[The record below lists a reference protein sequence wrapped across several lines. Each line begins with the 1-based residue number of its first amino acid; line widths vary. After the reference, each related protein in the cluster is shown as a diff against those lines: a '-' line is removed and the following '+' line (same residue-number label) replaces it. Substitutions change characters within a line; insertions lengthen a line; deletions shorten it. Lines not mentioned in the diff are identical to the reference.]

1 MWCYMLKNNIH
12 NFISISKDANLYVG
26 LFVLRM
32 HFVYVSWYLSYPQCI
47 CLCMQKNNCRK
58 MMRVYHCKAYIVSYR
73 GYGPN
78 PRNLIDIQNPTWPPK
93 RSCFVRGFRV
103 NFSFTKLVMN
113 LRCQSEETNAMSSRN
128 PKKRR
133 EQKSS
138 NDSILLANMEIFMI
152 QMIKRWGAPPSEW
165 QPIFWPG
172 TRSLGCSVLC
182 LSGWSS
188 VVAWFANRI
197 LMIFFQ

>member
-1 MWCYMLKNNIH
+1 
-12 NFISISKDANLYVG
+12 
-26 LFVLRM
+26 
-32 HFVYVSWYLSYPQCI
+32 
-47 CLCMQKNNCRK
+47 

-78 PRNLIDIQNPTWPPK
+78 PRNLIDIQNMGCSLWGFNPTWPPK

-103 NFSFTKLVMN
+103 NFSFTKLVMMN

-152 QMIKRWGAPPSEW
+152 QMIKRLGRTPFRMAA
-165 QPIFWPG
+165 QIF
-172 TRSLGCSVLC
+172 
-182 LSGWSS
+182 SGQAQGHWD
-188 VVAWFANRI
+188 VPFFVFQDDLQLLPDLQIGFWWF
-197 LMIFFQ
+197 FFNSWMGYTLW